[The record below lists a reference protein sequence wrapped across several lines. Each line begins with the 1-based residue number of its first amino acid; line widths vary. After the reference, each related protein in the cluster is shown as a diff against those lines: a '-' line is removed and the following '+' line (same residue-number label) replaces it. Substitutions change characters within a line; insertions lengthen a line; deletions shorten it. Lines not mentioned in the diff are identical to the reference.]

1 MKEMCYLCTDIIAIK
16 TTYSKSEESMIKV
29 YVMPTC
35 PDCTKVM
42 AQVKDNPEYL
52 IIDIG
57 AHVRNLKEFLYLRD
71 NDPVFDAAKRYGFA
85 GIPCFVLDDGTVTLS
100 SLEAG
105 ITPQRSGTSCR
116 IDGSGC

>member
-1 MKEMCYLCTDIIAIK
+1 
-16 TTYSKSEESMIKV
+16 MIKI

-71 NDPVFDAAKRYGFA
+71 NDPVFEAARRYGFA
-85 GIPCFVLDDGTVTLS
+85 GIPWFVLEEGKVKMS

-105 ITPQRSGTSCR
+105 ISPVRSRASSR

>member
-1 MKEMCYLCTDIIAIK
+1 
-16 TTYSKSEESMIKV
+16 MIKAF
-29 YVMPTC
+29 VMPTC
-35 PDCTKVM
+35 PDCTKVIER
-42 AQVKDNPEYL
+42 VKDNPEYL

-57 AHVRNLKEFLYLRD
+57 AHVRNLKEFLFLRD

-105 ITPQRSGTSCR
+105 IGAKSSEGSSCR

>member
-1 MKEMCYLCTDIIAIK
+1 MT
-16 TTYSKSEESMIKV
+16 KV
-29 YVMPTC
+29 YVMASC
-35 PDCTKVM
+35 HDCIE
-42 AQVKDNPEYL
+42 VKAELSGNPCYE

-57 AHVRNLKEFLYLRD
+57 EHVRNLKEFLFLRD

-105 ITPQRSGTSCR
+105 IGAKSSKGSSCR

>member
-1 MKEMCYLCTDIIAIK
+1 
-16 TTYSKSEESMIKV
+16 MIKV

-71 NDPVFDAAKRYGFA
+71 NDPVFDAAKR
-85 GIPCFVLDDGTVTLS
+85 
-100 SLEAG
+100 
-105 ITPQRSGTSCR
+105 
-116 IDGSGC
+116 